1 MNRTNNIVES
11 FHHKLNSSIGIPHP
25 RISILI
31 EKLTEISINYY
42 KAYVNKL
49 FDKEN
54 IITGK
59 HNIYMDIFEF
69 LKKFLL
75 KYDYNINIKLLLQ
88 DAGETK

>member
-42 KAYVNKL
+42 KAYVNK
-49 FDKEN
+49 
-54 IITGK
+54 
-59 HNIYMDIFEF
+59 
-69 LKKFLL
+69 
-75 KYDYNINIKLLLQ
+75 
-88 DAGETK
+88 